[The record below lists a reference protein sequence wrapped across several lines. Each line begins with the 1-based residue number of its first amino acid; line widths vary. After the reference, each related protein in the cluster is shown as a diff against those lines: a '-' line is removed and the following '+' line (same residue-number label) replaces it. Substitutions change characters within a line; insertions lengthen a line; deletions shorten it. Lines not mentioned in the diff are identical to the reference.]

1 MLLSMVLILCIYICF
16 RDIAEHKISNFSN
29 IALLILLF
37 LDRNFASF
45 ILVLV
50 GLLITLAMAMLC
62 GFGGGD
68 TKLLSV
74 LIVSQGSVVIS
85 LDYLQLFLI
94 SSGISLAMAVVARRS
109 FTGAIPMAPAIL
121 TPFIIGY
128 LAI

>member
-1 MLLSMVLILCIYICF
+1 MLLPMVLILCIFIAV

-29 IALLILLF
+29 IALLILLL
-37 LDRNFASF
+37 LDRNVASF
-45 ILVLV
+45 VLVLV

-68 TKLLSV
+68 MKLLFV